1 VPVTEQRRDSAPD
14 PSALALLEPVRAAL
28 AQAPEAQ
35 RYRLLAGLLGELADQ
50 VASKADGAERERL
63 DALAKKVTRLG
74 EEKASLE
81 DTLAA
86 TKADL
91 ALRAKQLEAEQQ
103 RATELERI
111 VTDQRTRLQ
120 TAQRQVAEY
129 EEQLVAKNALLHEA
143 ENQAEGLAVK
153 LQRAERAAADTS
165 RADAMAE
172 SSRGLNVE
180 VERLRGELE
189 QLRKDKDAVIEG
201 LRGELVT
208 ARAGAGGGVDTVLRE
223 LWERLAR
230 AKPPLA
236 PGNQTPPV
244 PAAERLVDTVIELTR
259 FVAELD
265 QAVAPFLG
273 SFTKHNPTVA
283 KPWEVY
289 ARSPD
294 LNQVIREIID
304 AEHGKPAGV
313 CKMRLLGLKR
323 WIMAAILGGDS
334 ALESIAQELEGH
346 LRGPVGMGSDPNRK
360 VKDFIRDDGHQLFH
374 QHIRELRS
382 QKLAE
387 AYAHGV

>member
-14 PSALALLEPVRAAL
+14 TGALTLLEPVRAAL

-35 RYRLLAGLLGELADQ
+35 RYRVLAALLTELADQ
-50 VASKADGAERERL
+50 AAAKGDGADRERL
-63 DALAKKVTRLG
+63 DALSKKATRLG

-91 ALRAKQLEAEQQ
+91 SLRAKQLEAEQQ
-103 RATELERI
+103 RATELDRI
-111 VTDQRTRLQ
+111 VADQRTRLQ
-120 TAQRQVAEY
+120 TAQQQVAEY

-143 ENQAEGLAVK
+143 ESKAESLTIK

-165 RADAMAE
+165 RTDAMAE
-172 SSRGLNVE
+172 SSREQNVE
-180 VERLRGELE
+180 IERLRGDIE

-201 LRGELVT
+201 LKNELVV
-208 ARAGAGGGVDTVLRE
+208 AREGAGGGVEIVLRE

-236 PGNQTPPV
+236 PGNQNPPV

-259 FVAELD
+259 FVADLD

-273 SFTKHNPTVA
+273 SFTKHNQTVA
-283 KPWEVY
+283 KPWDVY
-289 ARSPD
+289 AHSPD

-304 AEHGKPAGV
+304 AEHAKPAGV

-323 WIMAAILGGDS
+323 WIMAAILGSDS
-334 ALESIAQELEGH
+334 ALESIAQELETH
-346 LRGPVGMGSDPNRK
+346 LRGPVGMGNDPNRK